1 MHIPVPYNTPLIAI
15 RNAERWPSTRRVRRR
30 SRLETRSTVGRLLNL
45 LAHWAINGMCR
56 ASGDRFDAARWS
68 LVSTP
73 IRRNPLILIVP
84 TFKSVG
90 YALAGGYSSTT
101 LAETWTASV
110 SFGDMVDETLAGML
124 INTKQRNTAV
134 SPRCTRWLRC
144 GNSRPC

>member
-1 MHIPVPYNTPLIAI
+1 
-15 RNAERWPSTRRVRRR
+15 
-30 SRLETRSTVGRLLNL
+30 
-45 LAHWAINGMCR
+45 MCR

-101 LAETWTASV
+101 LAESWTASV
-110 SFGDMVDETLAGML
+110 SSGDMVDETLAGML
-124 INTKQRNTAV
+124 INTKQRNTAG
-134 SPRCTRWLRC
+134 SPRSVRWLHRKRR
-144 GNSRPC
+144 GESYRG